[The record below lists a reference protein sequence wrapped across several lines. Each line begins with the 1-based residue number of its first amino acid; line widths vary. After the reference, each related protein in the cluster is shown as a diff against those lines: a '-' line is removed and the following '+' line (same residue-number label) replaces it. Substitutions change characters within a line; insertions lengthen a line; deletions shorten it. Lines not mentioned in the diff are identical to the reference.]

1 MAARPASPASGR
13 WSWLFGGWSPKAK
26 PKKAP
31 TRDAPGGDEDDE
43 EFYTFDAYHEARAS
57 PQTLRKRSE
66 VLVRESEHRD
76 RAVGLAIARE
86 HRRLGA
92 GGRLYT
98 VVFKGDTLG
107 FSLVLARL
115 PESPRSRLVVD
126 STTLGGACYD
136 LVRPLDELVAIN
148 NEKLIPIEME
158 AFPTLVYRLQHGPR
172 PTRLTFSMGYGRD
185 AAFREQSR
193 RRSSR
198 LPPGLPVSP
207 GHQPRAGA
215 FDSPEKVPPPPATP
229 PPPPPPPRSFA
240 SAGIQTS
247 SAAGAAASTCP
258 QESGAILG
266 DGLCQWDIDRAG
278 DGEVLSA
285 AEEV

>member
-1 MAARPASPASGR
+1 MRRGPRPRRCASAGRSSPCRTPARSSPRRCDAAPRRG
-13 WSWLFGGWSPKAK
+13 
-26 PKKAP
+26 
-31 TRDAPGGDEDDE
+31 
-43 EFYTFDAYHEARAS
+43 
-57 PQTLRKRSE
+57 E
-66 VLVRESEHRD
+66 VLVASEHRD

-92 GGRLYT
+92 GGRLFT

-198 LPPGLPVSP
+198 LPPGLPASP
-207 GHQPRAGA
+207 GHQPRAEA
-215 FDSPEKVPPPPATP
+215 FDSPEKVPPPATPPP